1 MKSAFV
7 SLTALLFIS
16 ACASTPPAE
25 PAPQPAPEPGPTR
38 HTPTPS
44 GHMTPLPPVP
54 GSIAEFQKM
63 AGDRVYFA
71 YNAAQLSHEARAVLS
86 KQAQWL
92 NRYRNTRILIDGNCD
107 ERGTREY
114 NLALGARRASAA
126 RDYLVSLGVSPSR
139 ISTISYGKERP
150 IDGRSN
156 ERAWAKNRNAH
167 TGIVSG
173 AVS

>member
-7 SLTALLFIS
+7 SLTALMFVS
-16 ACASTPPAE
+16 ACASS
-25 PAPQPAPEPGPTR
+25 PAPEPTPTQTPAPTR
-38 HTPTPS
+38 PAPTP
-44 GHMTPLPPVP
+44 GPDTMAPLPPVP
-54 GSIAEFQKM
+54 GSIAEFSKT

-71 YNAAQLSHEARAVLS
+71 YNSAQLSHEARATLS
-86 KQAQWL
+86 RQASWL
-92 NRYRNTRILIDGNCD
+92 NRYANTRILVDGNCD

-126 RDYLVSLGVSPSR
+126 RDYLVNLGVSPSR

-156 ERAWAKNRNAH
+156 ERAWSINRNAH

-173 AVS
+173 ANS

>member
-7 SLTALLFIS
+7 SLTAVLFIT

-25 PAPQPAPEPGPTR
+25 PAPTPAPAPTQ
-38 HTPTPS
+38 PTPPPS
-44 GHMTPLPPVP
+44 TGPIAPIPPVP
-54 GSIAEFQKM
+54 GSVDEFNKT
-63 AGDRVYFA
+63 AGNRVFFD
-71 YNAAQLSHEARAVLS
+71 YNSAQLTHEARAVLS
-86 KQAQWL
+86 RQAAWL
-92 NRYRNTRILIDGNCD
+92 NHNGTTRILIDGNCD

-126 RDYLVSLGVSPSR
+126 RNYLVNLGISPSR

-150 IDGRSN
+150 IDGNSN
-156 ERAWAKNRNAH
+156 EAAWSRNRNAH

-173 AVS
+173 ATS